1 MVIRIIDIND
11 NHINVG
17 CIEAIRESKDGM
29 ISLIPS
35 NESVTIHVN
44 GVEIMR
50 SERPS
55 FDCILI
61 KSLEVI
67 A

>member
-1 MVIRIIDIND
+1 MVIKIIDING
-11 NHINVG
+11 NQISMG

-35 NESVTIHVN
+35 NESVMIHVN
-44 GVEIMR
+44 GVEIMQ

-55 FDCILI
+55 FDCRLI